1 MKESRAYLV
10 SNVIK
15 KQSRH
20 EKDTEKA
27 LEPAGAGCSPGGDA
41 GARGGSAAREQRWGA
56 PGGAGPGGRPWHRA
70 RRPCGGQG
78 PGEAKLTHTQVTEL
92 GPRPVKAPL

>member
-15 KQSRH
+15 KQSRR
-20 EKDTEKA
+20 EKDTQKA

-41 GARGGSAAREQRWGA
+41 GARGGEHLGGPA
-56 PGGAGPGGRPWHRA
+56 PGVGRGTGRADPAEVRAQGRPN
-70 RRPCGGQG
+70 
-78 PGEAKLTHTQVTEL
+78 
-92 GPRPVKAPL
+92 

>member
-1 MKESRAYLV
+1 MKRTHRRHWSQQELV
-10 SNVIK
+10 VH
-15 KQSRH
+15 R
-20 EKDTEKA
+20 
-27 LEPAGAGCSPGGDA
+27 GGDA

>member
-20 EKDTEKA
+20 EKDTQKA

-56 PGGAGPGGRPWHRA
+56 PGGPAPGVGRGTGRADPAEVRAQGRPN
-70 RRPCGGQG
+70 
-78 PGEAKLTHTQVTEL
+78 
-92 GPRPVKAPL
+92 